1 MVTLTSL
8 RINQLGDD
16 AWAAYSDYLE
26 VLDRYD
32 VDGFAAFLADDV
44 SVQFNNDE
52 PMTGKATAVQGLG
65 GFWRSIQDMGYAL
78 THEPLNIYGSDDHY
92 VLEALNHY
100 ERDGGPRL
108 TVRAVAFTDRD
119 AAGLVT
125 SIRVY
130 QDLGP
135 LYADGM

>member
-16 AWAAYSDYLE
+16 AWAAYSRYLE

-32 VDGFAAFLADDV
+32 IDEFATFLADDV
-44 SVQFNNDE
+44 SVSFNNEE
-52 PMTGKATAVQGLG
+52 PMTGKQNAVQGLG
-65 GFWRSIQDMGYAL
+65 GFWQSIQDMGYSL
-78 THEPLNIYGSDDHY
+78 THEPMNIYGDDNHF

-100 ERDGGPRL
+100 DRDTGPRV
-108 TVRAVAFTDRD
+108 TIRAVAFTDRD
-119 AAGLVT
+119 ADGKVT

-130 QDLGP
+130 QDLAP
-135 LYADGM
+135 LYA

>member
-8 RINQLGDD
+8 RINQLGED

-32 VDGFAAFLADDV
+32 VGAFAAFLADDV
-44 SVQFNNDE
+44 RVQFNNDE
-52 PMTGKATAVQGLG
+52 PMTGKETAVQGLG
-65 GFWRSIQDMGYAL
+65 GFWASIQGMGYAL
-78 THEPLNIYGSDDHY
+78 THEPLNIYGDDDHY

-100 ERDGGPRL
+100 DREGGRRL
-108 TVRAVAFTDRD
+108 TIRAVAFTDRD
-119 AAGLVT
+119 EAGLVT

-130 QDLGP
+130 QDLAP
-135 LYADGM
+135 LYA

>member
-1 MVTLTSL
+1 MVTLASL

-32 VDGFAAFLADDV
+32 VDGFATFLAEDV
-44 SVQFNNDE
+44 RVQFNYDE
-52 PMTGKATAVQGLG
+52 PMTGKETAVQGLG
-65 GFWRSIQDMGYAL
+65 GFWASIRAMGYSL
-78 THEPLNIYGSDDHY
+78 THEPLNIYGTDDRY

-100 ERDGGPRL
+100 DRAGSPRV

-119 AAGLVT
+119 EAGLVT

-130 QDLGP
+130 QDLAP
-135 LYADGM
+135 LYAGQP